1 MPLAGNEPQREL
13 MLTINKLIEDS
24 RKLQDRVERLETLEF
39 EKYEKSDGCIRWLDY
54 DNGAKA
60 SYRVDVPAN
69 PYELGDYGW
78 THLTVFYGA
87 QAGAGTTLRM
97 QVNGLVAANY
107 AYNYSYSAGS
117 GIVET
122 AVGAEGQTSMV
133 VARFPSSAWTIG
145 WFHIPLFPVPMWVH
159 TYGDWVTYNL
169 QAEAGSVVERGK
181 FGGVYLVAGQRVIRI
196 DLFPSAGNFTNG
208 YMWLYGWCPTWDI
221 TSGPPD

>member
-39 EKYEKSDGCIRWLDY
+39 EKAAKSNGCISWLDY
-54 DNGAKA
+54 DSGAKA
-60 SYRVDVPAN
+60 AHRVDVPLN
-69 PYELGDYGW
+69 PFELGDYGW
-78 THLTVFYGA
+78 THLTVFYA
-87 QAGAGTTLRM
+87 LTAGAGTTLRM
-97 QVNGLVAANY
+97 TINGLAGANY
-107 AYNYSYSAGS
+107 GYNYSYSVGL

-133 VARFPSSAWTIG
+133 IGRFISSAYTVG
-145 WFHIPLFPVPMWVH
+145 WLHIPFFPVPEWVH

-181 FGGVYLVAGQRVIRI
+181 FGGVYFPDAQRVTRI
-196 DLFPSAGNFTNG
+196 DLFASAGNVDG
-208 YMWLYGWCPTWDI
+208 YTYLYAWCPTWDI
-221 TSGPPD
+221 TTGPPD